1 MNSELRQPDSVSS
14 EQPKRK
20 VKSGFDDP
28 KLDPVWLYETLRKEI
43 NQEATYNLENDA
55 KLRAVTQGT
64 VNYEQFRQMVLGAH
78 IRPLDKKDKIEGCQN
93 GRRPHVVWNT
103 VAAKGSSTDVSSKAK
118 DSGSSSNDQAND
130 GALANE

>member
-14 EQPKRK
+14 KEKPKRHI
-20 VKSGFDDP
+20 KSKFDDP
-28 KLDPVWLYETLRKEI
+28 KLDPVWLYNTLRKEI

-103 VAAKGSSTDVSSKAK
+103 VAAKEISSDDTALEAPICDLESHASS
-118 DSGSSSNDQAND
+118 
-130 GALANE
+130 